1 MSHKGDHSG
10 FSEMLLGREKRGGGG
25 GVGREDDKGNRDGFA
40 EISFI
45 ILRGDERGYEVF
57 VENKATSDDGDDS
70 ALVSGSDSG
79 SSKVLR
85 TRVKGDE
92 TFDGAI

>member
-1 MSHKGDHSG
+1 MKRALRVTGMSKRVIWAGHDKGDHDG
-10 FSEMLLGREKRGGGG
+10 FS
-25 GVGREDDKGNRDGFA
+25 

-57 VENKATSDDGDDS
+57 IENKATSDDGDGS
-70 ALVSGSDSG
+70 ALVSGSYSG